1 MVGPS
6 PAAAEHGEEIQAAAY
21 FDQRIGVGP
30 LEPPPSSAAAGRMG
44 SVPEVGRGDAV
55 FPHYGYAPIGMLAEQ
70 RLEALIRGSQ
80 PLLLLLML
88 LLMLVTTNPWEPVTT
103 SCWFRVDVRNG
114 PLIIM
119 AAHATHLPIP
129 PSSCPPLI
137 LGCGHQP
144 KGKLLVAAARS

>member
-1 MVGPS
+1 M
-6 PAAAEHGEEIQAAAY
+6 
-21 FDQRIGVGP
+21 
-30 LEPPPSSAAAGRMG
+30 
-44 SVPEVGRGDAV
+44 